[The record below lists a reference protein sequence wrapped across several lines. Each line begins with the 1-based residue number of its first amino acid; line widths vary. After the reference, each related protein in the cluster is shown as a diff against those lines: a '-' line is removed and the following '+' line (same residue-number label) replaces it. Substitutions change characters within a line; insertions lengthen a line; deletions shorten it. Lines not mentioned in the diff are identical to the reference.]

1 MKQSIQSDTHKN
13 NSICCL
19 SWSLNGNQLFS
30 ADVSGLIMRTTVD
43 FENVFIFFNFNFL
56 NFR

>member
-43 FENVFIFFNFNFL
+43 FVNVSFFL
-56 NFR
+56 NLKFFKF